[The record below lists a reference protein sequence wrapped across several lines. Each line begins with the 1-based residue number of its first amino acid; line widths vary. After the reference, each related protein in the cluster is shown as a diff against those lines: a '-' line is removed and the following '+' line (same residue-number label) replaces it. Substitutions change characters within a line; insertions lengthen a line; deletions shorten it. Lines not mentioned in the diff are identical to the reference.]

1 MKLYNEPS
9 VLYNVHCTVYIY
21 IYTYTLQCTSYSVYN
36 KYSDIMSNAVYWC
49 VLVLCYVTN
58 KAGYRVSSGEMR
70 EREREKEKERE
81 IRRATLP
88 SESVQL
94 WYNWRI
100 EINKEI
106 MKEVVYDIERER
118 EGI

>member
-1 MKLYNEPS
+1 MY
-9 VLYNVHCTVYIY
+9 TVQCIY